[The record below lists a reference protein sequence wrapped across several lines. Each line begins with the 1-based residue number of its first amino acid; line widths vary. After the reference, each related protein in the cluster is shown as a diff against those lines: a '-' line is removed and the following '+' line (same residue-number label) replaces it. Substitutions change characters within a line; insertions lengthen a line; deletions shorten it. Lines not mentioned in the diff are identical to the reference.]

1 MTFLLTMFIMFG
13 LGLIILPIVVVFCT
27 LIEKIIDYFF

>member
-1 MTFLLTMFIMFG
+1 MTFLLAIFVMIG
-13 LGLIILPIVVVFCT
+13 LGIIFIPIAFAFLY